1 MSKQTQATET
11 SILQR
16 FLNAK
21 SALTETI
28 QKILDLNKSLRITQK
43 APENQAIKQE
53 LKLLN
58 KVADQQAKIVQLYE
72 LRLKR
77 AINQ

>member
-1 MSKQTQATET
+1 MSQH

-16 FLNAK
+16 LWNAQ
-21 SALTETI
+21 SALKATI
-28 QKILDLNKSLRITQK
+28 HKILDLNKKLKSIRMSKQ

-58 KVADQQAKIVQLYE
+58 KMADQQAKIVELYE
-72 LRLKR
+72 YRLEKVS
-77 AINQ
+77 NQ

>member
-1 MSKQTQATET
+1 MSEH

-16 FLNAK
+16 LLNAQT
-21 SALTETI
+21 ALRATL
-28 QKILDLNKSLRITQK
+28 QKILDLNRQLKSLTVSKQ
-43 APENQAIKQE
+43 APENKSIKQE

-72 LRLKR
+72 TNLRKVS
-77 AINQ
+77 NQ

>member
-1 MSKQTQATET
+1 MSEH

-16 FLNAK
+16 LLN
-21 SALTETI
+21 SQTALKETI
-28 QKILDLNKSLRITQK
+28 QKILDLNRQLKGLRKSKQ

-58 KVADQQAKIVQLYE
+58 KMADQQAKIVQLYE
-72 LRLKR
+72 YRLKR
-77 AINQ
+77 ASNQ